1 MPRVTVAIPVRDG
14 AATLEGVLA
23 AVRAQRVER
32 VDGEVEVLVCD
43 SGSRDGSREIA
54 AHHGARVL
62 AIPSARF
69 AHGPTRNLLMA
80 EAGGEYVALLTQDAE
95 PADELWLARLL
106 SAFELAPDVGLAFG
120 PYAPRP
126 GAAPHTARELS
137 RWFASLAPDGAP
149 RVDRLLA
156 SERSAG
162 PLELFGRRTFFT
174 DANACVRRAAWER
187 IPFRDLDYA
196 EDQALALDMLR
207 GGYAK
212 VFVPDAPV
220 LHSHDYT
227 SLQQFRRAF
236 DEWRGL
242 AEVYGWREPVDPV
255 RLLAA
260 LRGELGADWRELS
273 ASGAA
278 GPARAA
284 TWAAG
289 VRASVVRRAG
299 AVLGSRADALAPGLA
314 AWCSLE
320 RRSGARSDARPAA
333 L

>member
-1 MPRVTVAIPVRDG
+1 MPRTTVAIPVRDG
-14 AATLEGVLA
+14 AATLDGVLA
-23 AVRAQRVER
+23 AVRAQRL
-32 VDGEVEVLVCD
+32 DGEVELLVCD

-54 AHHGARVL
+54 ARHGARVL
-62 AIPSARF
+62 EIPPARF

-80 EAGGEYVALLTQDAE
+80 EARGERVALLTQDAE

-106 SAFELAPDVGLAFG
+106 SGFELADDVGLVFG

-126 GAAPHTARELS
+126 GAAPHTARELN

-156 SERSAG
+156 AERSAG

-174 DANACVRRAAWER
+174 DANACVCRAAWER
-187 IPFRDLDYA
+187 IPFRELDYA

-207 GGYAK
+207 AGYAK
-212 VFVPDAPV
+212 AFVPDAPV

-255 RLLAA
+255 RLLGA
-260 LRGELGADWRELS
+260 LRGELGADWRELA
-273 ASGAA
+273 ASGAGA
-278 GPARAA
+278 PARAA
-284 TWAAG
+284 SWAASA
-289 VRASVVRRAG
+289 RQSVVRRAG
-299 AVLGSRADALAPGLA
+299 AVLGSRADALAPWLR

-320 RRSGARSDARPAA
+320 RRAGARPDARPAA